1 MSVPRGTAAYKKK
14 DGIITIT
21 DDYKQVTWT
30 PNTAPDGP
38 PTVSMTVSDIAS
50 MDDPASPRPSSL
62 CGYAEELT
70 RAFPAQISSR
80 RRTARRRLCLRYL

>member
-1 MSVPRGTAAYKKK
+1 MSVPRGAAAYKKK

-30 PNTAPDGP
+30 PNAAPDGP

-50 MDDPASPRPSSL
+50 MHNSASPRPSSL
-62 CGYAEELT
+62 DGYAEQLT
-70 RAFPAQISSR
+70 KKPPQISSKH
-80 RRTARRRLCLRYL
+80 RTVHRRLCSKYL